1 MLKRTYVGQELCS
14 VARTLEIIGDRW
26 TWLIIRDAFLGLSRF
41 TEFQDSLGIAAN
53 VLDDRLSR
61 LVAEGIFERELY
73 GERPAR
79 YAYRLTQKGE
89 DLFTALNALR
99 QWGDRY
105 LCEKPMRLL
114 RVKGSGTPVLAALVA
129 LVTLITYIAWYT
141 PSKRR
146 TSLST
151 VIGAIPGALPP
162 MIGWAGATGTL
173 SIEAWLLFA
182 IVFLWQM
189 PHFLAIA
196 WLYREDYARAGFPL
210 LPVVEPDGQS
220 TARQAT
226 AYATALLPV
235 SLTPTLVGLSSGIY
249 FTGALLLGC
258 YLA

>member
-1 MLKRTYVGQELCS
+1 VLKRTYVGQELCS

-41 TEFQDSLGIAAN
+41 TEFEDSLSIAAN

-73 GERPAR
+73 VERPAR

-129 LVTLITYIAWYT
+129 EGTPALANDEIELV
-141 PSKRR
+141 
-146 TSLST
+146 
-151 VIGAIPGALPP
+151 PGP
-162 MIGWAGATGTL
+162 
-173 SIEAWLLFA
+173 
-182 IVFLWQM
+182 
-189 PHFLAIA
+189 
-196 WLYREDYARAGFPL
+196 GFP
-210 LPVVEPDGQS
+210 
-220 TARQAT
+220 RR
-226 AYATALLPV
+226 
-235 SLTPTLVGLSSGIY
+235 
-249 FTGALLLGC
+249 
-258 YLA
+258 